1 MEPTRQHWRVRDT
14 IFAAWRE
21 LPGEF
26 TPQEIWRMRQ
36 WRTFVL
42 AQPIES
48 GEAGGSPSDEVLEPI
63 SPTNAS

>member
-1 MEPTRQHWRVRDT
+1 MEQTRQHWRVRDT

-26 TPQEIWRMRQ
+26 TPQEIWKMRQ
-36 WRTFVL
+36 WRAFVL

-48 GEAGGSPSDEVLEPI
+48 GEPEGSLPPVELGDGE
-63 SPTNAS
+63 

>member
-1 MEPTRQHWRVRDT
+1 MEQTRLHWRVRDT
-14 IFAAWRE
+14 IYSAWRE

-36 WRTFVL
+36 GRTFVF

-48 GEAGGSPSDEVLEPI
+48 TELEARPPLPDLATHE
-63 SPTNAS
+63 